1 MNWELE
7 MYAQCISNAIK
18 IKCTVSDTL
27 PTFMCLNTN
36 FPEAVI
42 ASSFNT

>member
-7 MYAQCISNAIK
+7 MFVQCISNAIK
-18 IKCTVSDTL
+18 IKCTVSDAL
-27 PTFMCLNTN
+27 PAFMLSNTN